1 MAVKI
6 NKAGRKHYLNE
17 DKESLVIASA
27 EIKASNGLPLDYLG
41 VAQQL
46 KNLVT
51 VVKYRC
57 SDYNTQEK
65 SSLRY

>member
-41 VAQQL
+41 VAQYLQG
-46 KNLVT
+46 
-51 VVKYRC
+51 VVK
-57 SDYNTQEK
+57 SVNT
-65 SSLRY
+65 